1 MSLTLSD
8 RINDTTFNLPI
19 YNQKLIE
26 IFGYQPRVVTEA
38 VTQVFLEIHGNSKTY
53 RISPSE
59 FTVKVYAYE
68 FRVAGS
74 FEGDLDEEGRQL
86 LNLYFLH
93 LETGAVIYV
102 NRERRIVNRQDNTM
116 RLEWTL
122 SGAKA

>member
-19 YNQKLIE
+19 YNQKLLE
-26 IFGYQPRVVTEA
+26 IFGYQPQVVTEV
-38 VTQVFLEIHGNSKTY
+38 VTQVFLDIHGNGKTY

-59 FTVKVYAYE
+59 FTVKVNAYE
-68 FRVAGS
+68 FRVNGS
-74 FEGDLDEEGRQL
+74 FEGDLDEEGQQL

-93 LETGAVIYV
+93 LETGAVLYV
-102 NRERRIVNRQDNTM
+102 NRERRIVNRKDNTI
-116 RLEWTL
+116 RLGWML